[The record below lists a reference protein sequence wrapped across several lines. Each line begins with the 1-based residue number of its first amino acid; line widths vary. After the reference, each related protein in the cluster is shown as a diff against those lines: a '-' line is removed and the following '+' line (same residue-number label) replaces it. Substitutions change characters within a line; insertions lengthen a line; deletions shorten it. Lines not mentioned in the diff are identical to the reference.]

1 MQTIVAVDK
10 FWGIGKNNDLL
21 FHLPEDLKYFKEK
34 TLGKVIVMGGNTL
47 LSLPDSKPL
56 PNRTNIV
63 LSDVFTRDDCTVVA
77 TLPELFEELKK
88 YNPEDIFI
96 VGGAMFYRT
105 MLPYCDKAYVTK
117 VDADGGAQLFF
128 ENLDSLPDWELES
141 QSEPVISNG
150 HTIRFTVYSNNNPLK
165 Y

>member
-150 HTIRFTVYSNNNPLK
+150 HTIRFTVYRNNNPLK

>member
-128 ENLDSLPDWELES
+128 ENLDSLPDWEIES

-150 HTIRFTVYSNNNPLK
+150 HTIRFTVYRNNNPLK

>member
-117 VDADGGAQLFF
+117 VDADGGARLFF

-150 HTIRFTVYSNNNPLK
+150 HTIRFTVYRNNNPLK

>member
-141 QSEPVISNG
+141 RSEPVISNG
-150 HTIRFTVYSNNNPLK
+150 HTIRFTVYRNNNPLK

>member
-21 FHLPEDLKYFKEK
+21 LHLPEDLKYFKEK

-150 HTIRFTVYSNNNPLK
+150 HTIRFTVYRNNNPLK